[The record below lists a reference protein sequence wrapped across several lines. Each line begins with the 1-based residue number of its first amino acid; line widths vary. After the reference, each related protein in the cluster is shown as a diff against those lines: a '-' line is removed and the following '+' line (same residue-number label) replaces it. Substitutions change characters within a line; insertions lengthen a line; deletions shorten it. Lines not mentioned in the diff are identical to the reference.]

1 MRMGQASSYKPE
13 TMNPE
18 PANTQTPPSAAER
31 TLGWAVL
38 LVLLVGCLLVL
49 RPFVSA
55 LLWAVI
61 LCSAS
66 WPLYGRLLR
75 LVRNRHGLAALL
87 MTLGMVLIVMVPFV
101 IVGKSLAENV
111 DELTKAIKTWL
122 QAGPPAPPAWLG
134 KLPMVGAQ
142 AVQTW
147 ENLANDT
154 GELFQRAKDVIPVVS
169 GWLLAGGLWLGHGLL
184 QLALS
189 LFIVFFLF
197 RDGAF
202 ISGRVTTVVKRI
214 ASEQGLRMLEVA
226 RNTIRGVVYG
236 ILGTALVQAVVLGF
250 GLLIAGVPG
259 AILLGLITFFV
270 SIVPV
275 LGTGLVSIPA
285 AIWLF
290 YQGSTG
296 WAIFMIIW
304 GFGVGALDNVVKPW
318 LISQG
323 SDLPFLLIFFG
334 VIGGIMVFGFIG
346 VFVGPTLLS
355 VGFRITEEWIAASR
369 QAAVEAKP
377 IEKPSG

>member
-1 MRMGQASSYKPE
+1 MTP
-13 TMNPE
+13 PE
-18 PANTQTPPSAAER
+18 PGNAQIPLTSAEQK
-31 TLGWAVL
+31 LGWAVL
-38 LVLLVGCLLVL
+38 LLLLFGCLLVL

-75 LVRNRHGLAALL
+75 LMHYRHGLAASL
-87 MTLGMVLIVMVPFV
+87 MTLTMVLTVLVPFI
-101 IVGKSLAENV
+101 IVGTTLAKNV
-111 DELTKAIKTWL
+111 DDLTGAVRNWI
-122 QAGPPAPPAWLG
+122 QAGPPEPPAWLG
-134 KLPMVGAQ
+134 KVPLVGQQ

-147 ENLANDT
+147 ENLASDT
-154 GELFQRAKDVIPVVS
+154 GELMVKARELIPTVS
-169 GWLLAGGLWLGHGLL
+169 AWLLKGGLWLGHGLL

-197 RDGAF
+197 RDGAA
-202 ISGRVTTVVKRI
+202 ISGRVTTAVRRI
-214 ASEQGLRMLEVA
+214 ANERGLRLLEVA

-236 ILGTALVQAVVLGF
+236 ILGTALVQAVILGL

-259 AILLGLITFFV
+259 AMLLGLITFFV

-290 YQGSTG
+290 YQGSIG
-296 WAIFMIIW
+296 WGIFMLIW
-304 GFGVGALDNVVKPW
+304 GFAVGALDNVVKPW

-355 VGFRITEEWIAASR
+355 VGFRITEEWIATSR
-369 QAAVEAKP
+369 QPLPEVKP

>member
-1 MRMGQASSYKPE
+1 MIPS
-13 TMNPE
+13 E
-18 PANTQTPPSAAER
+18 PAKTPPSGAEKNI
-31 TLGWAVL
+31 GWAVL
-38 LVLLVGCLLVL
+38 LALLIGCLLVL

-66 WPLYGRLLR
+66 WPLYNRVLR
-75 LVRNRHGLAALL
+75 LVRHRHGLAASL
-87 MTLGMVLIVMVPFV
+87 MMLGMVLIVLVPFI
-101 IVGKSLAENV
+101 IVGTTLAKNV
-111 DELTKAIKTWL
+111 DDLTGAVRNWI
-122 QAGPPAPPAWLG
+122 QAGPPEPPQWLG
-134 KLPMVGAQ
+134 KLPLVGAQ

-147 ENLANDT
+147 ENLASDT
-154 GELFQRAKDVIPVVS
+154 GALLQKARELIPVAS
-169 GWLLAGGLWLGHGLL
+169 AWFLRGGLWLGHGLL

-189 LFIVFFLF
+189 IFIAFFLF

-202 ISGRVTTVVKRI
+202 LAGRVTTIVDRI
-214 ASEQGLRMLEVA
+214 ASDRGLRLLEVA

-236 ILGTALVQAVVLGF
+236 ILGTALVQAVLLGI

-259 AILLGLITFFV
+259 AMLLGLLIFFV
-270 SIVPV
+270 SIIPV
-275 LGTGLVSIPA
+275 LGTGLISIPA

-290 YQGSTG
+290 YQGSVG
-296 WAIFMIIW
+296 WCIFIVIW
-304 GFGVGALDNVVKPW
+304 GLAVGALDNVVKPW

-355 VGFRITEEWIAASR
+355 VGYRITEEWIATSR
-369 QAAVEAKP
+369 PAAPEAKP
-377 IEKPSG
+377 LEKPSG